1 MQCERCRS
9 GAAGVFRVRTDIL
22 DMVVCAACA
31 DEARNI
37 GIPVVALEFKKGP
50 PSAMIRHSERDV
62 EKLSRTARW

>member
-9 GAAGVFRVRTDIL
+9 GAEAILRVRTDIL
-22 DMVVCAACA
+22 NMMVCGACA
-31 DEARNI
+31 DEARII

-50 PSAMIRHSERDV
+50 PSAMIRHGERDV